1 MHFGI
6 ENRKKEK
13 PYKKFKKFKNQK
25 SNEQKSNKKEKEVRC
40 FKCGQKGHIAP
51 NCKNKVNVLSDN
63 EEEYYSENTD
73 SSSETDKSQT
83 DPEKEIEKIEN
94 CLCQVNM
101 LTTDQELLLEMIDQ
115 IEDKEAKAK
124 YIRKVLEQQNS
135 KPKPKINLSNA
146 YKMKDLFQYYKK
158 QEPAPLQDLQEEV
171 KQIKIQI
178 EELKFL
184 NQNMDTRIQNLENQ
198 KEVLTNED
206 LETFVHSMTI
216 VQKQRW
222 YTKITLKIN
231 PNYQGTFIALID
243 SGADLNCIQ
252 EGLIPTIY
260 FVKTSQRL
268 STASND
274 PLEVQYKIPQGHICK
289 KSICIK
295 TLFLLVKNISH
306 QIVLGTPFLTQ
317 LYPFQIDSQGLRTK
331 YNNQEILFEFIRG
344 IEIKKLNQVQDF
356 ISLLQQKQKQV
367 KFLTT
372 EIKYKRTGENLK
384 SEQIQER
391 IKQIHQQI
399 ENNLCSSIPNA
410 FWNRKQHMVSLPY
423 EKDFNEKQIPTKARP
438 IQMNPELLEYC
449 KKEIQDLLDKN
460 LIRPSLSPWS
470 CAAFYVQKASEIERG
485 TPRLVINYKPLN
497 KVL

>member
-1 MHFGI
+1 MAFLCQLHPHKLSKNKNPYRETPFKNKKF
-6 ENRKKEK
+6 NRKKEK
-13 PYKKFKKFKNQK
+13 PYKKFKKFHK
-25 SNEQKSNKKEKEVRC
+25 SNEQKSNKKEVRC

-51 NCKNKVNVLSDN
+51 NCKNKVNVLSNN
-63 EEEYYSENTD
+63 EEEYYSENTT

-83 DPEKEIEKIEN
+83 NLEKEIEKIEN
-94 CLCQVNM
+94 CLCQINM

-115 IEDKEAKAK
+115 IEDKEAKTK

-158 QEPAPLQDLQEEV
+158 QEPATLQDLQEEV

-178 EELKFL
+178 EELKLF
-184 NQNMDTRIQNLENQ
+184 NQSMDTRITNLEHQ
-198 KEVLTNED
+198 KEVLTSETNED

-222 YTKITLKIN
+222 YTKVTLKIN

-252 EGLIPTIY
+252 EGLIPTVY

-274 PLEVQYKIPQGHICK
+274 PLKVQYKIPQGHICK
-289 KSICIK
+289 KGICIK
-295 TLFLLVKNISH
+295 TSFLLVKNISH

-331 YNNQEILFEFIRG
+331 YNDQEILFEFIKG
-344 IEIKKLNQVQDF
+344 IEIKEINQVQDF
-356 ISLLQQKQKQV
+356 ISLIQQKQKQV
-367 KFLTT
+367 KFLKK
-372 EIKYKRTGENLK
+372 EIQYKRTEENLQ
-384 SEQIQER
+384 SEHIQER
-391 IKQIHQQI
+391 IKNIQKQI
-399 ENNLCSSIPNA
+399 EENLCSSIPNA

-423 EKDFNEKQIPTKARP
+423 EKILMKNKFQQK
-438 IQMNPELLEYC
+438 
-449 KKEIQDLLDKN
+449 QDLFK
-460 LIRPSLSPWS
+460 
-470 CAAFYVQKASEIERG
+470 
-485 TPRLVINYKPLN
+485 
-497 KVL
+497 